1 MHKAG
6 YVAERGN
13 NRPSRNAYRVE
24 QCCFFNSYHIIF
36 PGSISSGDIGTG
48 KYAAAAD
55 YANLIKIRLVKLDTV
70 HPVDRAPGRPSH
82 AISIIGGAGTDLKGP
97 GRSAIGSKEN
107 KVAPACTKLVVP
119 VHAAGRND
127 HSVNISRVYT
137 YSAV

>member
-1 MHKAG
+1 MHKAR

-13 NRPSRNAYRVE
+13 NRPSRNAYRVK
-24 QCCFFNSYHIIF
+24 QRCFFDSYYIIF
-36 PGSISSGDIGTG
+36 PGSICSCNIGTG

-97 GRSAIGSKEN
+97 GRSSIRGEEN
-107 KVAPACTKLVVP
+107 KVAPAGTELVVP
-119 VHAAGRND
+119 VHATGRND
-127 HSVNISRVYT
+127 YSIHISGVYT
-137 YSAV
+137 YS